1 MLKNGAFAPTPPLI
15 HENIE
20 KERTENMT
28 TFAEYLVKK
37 VNDAPKDDAL
47 KQSLIEETTNEEHI
61 DNKTQE
67 Q

>member
-1 MLKNGAFAPTPPLI
+1 MKISN
-15 HENIE
+15 

-37 VNDAPKDDAL
+37 VNEAPKDDAL

-61 DNKTQE
+61 DNKAQE

>member
-1 MLKNGAFAPTPPLI
+1 
-15 HENIE
+15 
-20 KERTENMT
+20 MT